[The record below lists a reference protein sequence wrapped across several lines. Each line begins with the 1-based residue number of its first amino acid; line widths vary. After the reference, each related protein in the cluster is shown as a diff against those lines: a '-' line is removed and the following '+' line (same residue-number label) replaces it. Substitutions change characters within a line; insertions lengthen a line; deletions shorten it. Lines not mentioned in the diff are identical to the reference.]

1 MIQQGWLI
9 KGHRLDSG
17 WIPEEVAQWRF
28 TDLVEAE
35 LVRRWFLGSF
45 WGKCSPGKTKDWL
58 PKMGEKIGVFFRWF
72 VIFCYVLVLVFL
84 LWLFLTRFGFCR
96 MAMSHHSFSTYTNWW
111 SGNFFRDQTAG
122 WSPEKWCFSKRILL
136 VSSRHCGRVTF
147 TAPTR
152 GAAVRRK
159 RILPNSHELRFRNYP
174 NLARIVIEVWKV
186 SLLNLL
192 LSKHLDGPWRNCS
205 LLWFTEIRTIS
216 SAVQFQPLYVSERG
230 WTLNI

>member
-1 MIQQGWLI
+1 
-9 KGHRLDSG
+9 
-17 WIPEEVAQWRF
+17 
-28 TDLVEAE
+28 
-35 LVRRWFLGSF
+35 
-45 WGKCSPGKTKDWL
+45 
-58 PKMGEKIGVFFRWF
+58 MGEKIGCVFH
-72 VIFCYVLVLVFL
+72 VVCDFL
-84 LWLFLTRFGFCR
+84 LCVGFGFSFVVVFDKIWVCR

-122 WSPEKWCFSKRILL
+122 WSPEKWCFS
-136 VSSRHCGRVTF
+136 
-147 TAPTR
+147 
-152 GAAVRRK
+152 K

-216 SAVQFQPLYVSERG
+216 SGVQFQPLYVSERG